1 MNLSQFASIILV
13 MGAVILP
20 LVLTVYFSEST
31 TPESEEY
38 DYR

>member
-1 MNLSQFASIILV
+1 MNLSQFASILLV

-31 TPESEEY
+31 ASETEEY